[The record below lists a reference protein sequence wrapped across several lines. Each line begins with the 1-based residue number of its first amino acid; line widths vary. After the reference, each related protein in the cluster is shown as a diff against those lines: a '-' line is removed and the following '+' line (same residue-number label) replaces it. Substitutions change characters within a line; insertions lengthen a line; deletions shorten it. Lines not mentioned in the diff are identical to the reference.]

1 MIKDDGWIR
10 ELFTGSHDGVFED
23 MVKVEVRMAAAR
35 AAEAVRI
42 AAVKADLA
50 TPAVRTRSI
59 GCGRC
64 GGRGYLPA
72 FTHIKGGECF
82 ACRGQA

>member
-1 MIKDDGWIR
+1 MTDDDGWIR
-10 ELFTGSHDGVFED
+10 ALFTGSHDGVFED
-23 MVKVEVRMAAAR
+23 EATIDARMVEAR

-50 TPAVRTRSI
+50 TPAVRPRSI